1 MRKLKYGGDLHP
13 GDFIAIAEQ
22 NRMSFG
28 WYFGDGIGGTL
39 QYYYLG
45 APDNC
50 YDVYKN
56 WEKITDPEIKSRHW
70 SAKKYSKGFSL
81 KCIYKSY
88 INAVHNSRV
97 VKITNPEEIFT
108 DPEDRKTYE
117 ESKEVLTK
125 LKFIKQ

>member
-13 GDFIAIAEQ
+13 GDFIAVSEG
-22 NRMSFG
+22 NRIFFG
-28 WYFGDGIGGTL
+28 WYFGDGRGGTL
-39 QYYYLG
+39 QYYYIG
-45 APDNC
+45 APSSSYN
-50 YDVYKN
+50 VYQN
-56 WEKITDPEIKSRHW
+56 WENIKDPEIKSRHW

-97 VKITNPEEIFT
+97 VKITNPEDIFT
-108 DPEDRKTYE
+108 DQEDRQEYE
-117 ESKEVLTK
+117 KSKEILIK